1 MRGKNVLPLKLHI
14 VVCSTRPGRVGL
26 SVAKWFE
33 GVTVQHAKFA
43 CELVDLAEFNL
54 PVYNEPNHPRFQ
66 KYQHDHTKKWS
77 ACVSAA
83 DAFVFVTPEYNYGP
97 PPSLLNALDYVYV
110 EWNYKP
116 ASFVSYGG
124 MSGEGSRRTDRE
136 TYPHDAK
143 NGAYRGSSRHP
154 DGAQTTERSRPVHCQ
169 RRSDQRRKR
178 HARRAF
184 PVGRGAKTSPPGTPP
199 TAVKFRRALARGRY
213 RQGPGIPHS
222 QSVSPPR

>member
-54 PVYNEPNHPRFQ
+54 PVYDEPNHPRFQ
-66 KYQHDHTKKWS
+66 KYQHDHTNKWS

-124 MSGEGSRRTDRE
+124 MSGGVRAVQT
-136 TYPHDAK
+136 AK
-143 NGAYRGSSRHP
+143 LTLTTLKMVPIVEAVAIPMVPKQLNEAGQFTAN
-154 DGAQTTERSRPVHCQ
+154 DGQISA
-169 RRSDQRRKR
+169 
-178 HARRAF
+178 A
-184 PVGRGAKTSPPGTPP
+184 
-199 TAVKFRRALARGRY
+199 TAMLDELFRWAEALKPL
-213 RQGPGIPHS
+213 RQE
-222 QSVSPPR
+222 PRQPL